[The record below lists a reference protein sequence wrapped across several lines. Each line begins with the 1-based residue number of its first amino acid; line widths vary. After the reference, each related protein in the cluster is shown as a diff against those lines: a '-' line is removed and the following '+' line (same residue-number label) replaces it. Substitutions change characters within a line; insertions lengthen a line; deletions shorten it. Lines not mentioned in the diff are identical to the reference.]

1 MIHTRMRQ
9 PIVRQ
14 GFGYYRALL
23 SDPDE
28 TDRLTAV
35 NRRVAGSNPARG
47 AITILYKAT
56 LAPQTPLVARHQQPV
71 SDVRDDGNRR
81 GARAA
86 DRLNFAAPGISPRD
100 DEFIPVRDACAA
112 ALCRIARSA
121 TTIWLPSFSA

>member
-1 MIHTRMRQ
+1 MRQ

-100 DEFIPVRDACAA
+100 DKHPGPRGLRGGIVPHR
-112 ALCRIARSA
+112 
-121 TTIWLPSFSA
+121 TIRNDDMLTPL